1 MLILHENSILRKKK
15 KKKEA
20 KSDLDSIS
28 GMVLS
33 SNLKRPV
40 HFFDPIL

>member
-1 MLILHENSILRKKK
+1 MLILHENSNFKKK

-28 GMVLS
+28 GMAMS